1 MATAFEQKGATWR
14 QKFQSFAGTL
24 VDVVFPP
31 VCAGC
36 GAIGELF
43 CSECRDRVIWIREP
57 ICDKCGR
64 SQAAAL
70 DACRVCQQTP
80 LTLHRIRT
88 ATRYEGPVAETIKK
102 FKYSGYFALANPL
115 ADLMLAAW
123 PAWEEPVDV
132 VVPVPLHA
140 ARQRERGYNQA
151 ELLAQKMERELKWQ
165 VETAALK
172 RVRRTRPQ
180 VGLNSSERH
189 ANVRGAFVTE
199 PNLVRGRRILLID
212 DVHTTGATL
221 DAAAEVLLAAGANS
235 VSAYCLAGAGG
246 AEDFSENDVENLE
259 IFDNI

>member
-1 MATAFEQKGATWR
+1 
-14 QKFQSFAGTL
+14 
-24 VDVVFPP
+24 
-31 VCAGC
+31 
-36 GAIGELF
+36 
-43 CSECRDRVIWIREP
+43 
-57 ICDKCGR
+57 
-64 SQAAAL
+64 
-70 DACRVCQQTP
+70 
-80 LTLHRIRT
+80 
-88 ATRYEGPVAETIKK
+88 
-102 FKYSGYFALANPL
+102 
-115 ADLMLAAW
+115 MLAAW

-199 PNLVRGRRILLID
+199 PNLVQGRRILLID